1 MTKKTPDAT
10 IKTTEGFVPVEYKVG
25 QIIDYNKKKM
35 KVVEV
40 NEDNILV
47 KALEF
52 PFESFPIF
60 TRVKAND

>member
-1 MTKKTPDAT
+1 MTKKILDAT

-35 KVVEV
+35 EVVEV
-40 NEDNILV
+40 NEGSIQV
-47 KALEF
+47 KAIEF

-60 TRVKAND
+60 TRVQD